1 MRFEPIVLVLMTL
14 VSAGGLKWCFRVII
28 EAIANS
34 KRIKILRCDNCG
46 ELVHFDPPI
55 KAPTRA
61 DLYGL
66 AGEIAVAV
74 AGGAAGAPVEVEQ
87 LAAPLPDRV
96 RDS

>member
-55 KAPTRA
+55 KARRA
-61 DLYGL
+61 RIST
-66 AGEIAVAV
+66 ASRARSQVAV